1 MFGYVGS
8 VVLRNVD
15 LGVCF
20 ILGNKYLSRLMLSKV
35 FKDDNNTFTSA

>member
-1 MFGYVGS
+1 MFGYVDS

-20 ILGNKYLSRLMLSKV
+20 ILGNTYLNRHAQQSI
-35 FKDDNNTFTSA
+35 